1 VKVQPLVKEV
11 IIENF
16 MSYRYA
22 RIGFQ
27 PGLNIITGPNGAGK
41 SSILLAIAVALGQT
55 YTERGRR
62 LSDLIRR
69 GEEIARVTVVLDNSP
84 RNRIRPLPRWRY
96 NEIYLTRYLRSDG
109 KYWHELNN
117 TLATKYEINRLLN
130 RIGLNPDN
138 MFIIMH
144 QNMIEEFVYLS
155 PQEKLRLIEDA
166 VGLKGYRDA
175 IVKSMQR
182 LEHTLSEEEKI
193 KELLKKAEEK
203 FENIKQE
210 HEKYL
215 RKLELEEI
223 RGRLRLEAAW
233 IKVRDLEHQTNLLKE
248 EINALL
254 QEKKKTERKIVGLRD
269 SIDYLKAALKDIEKD
284 LIDGFINKVSLEDFL
299 SLLNKYKDTWNS
311 YLNDYSELKLSKYV
325 LKILNEKIASIE
337 TELRELSFRLEVALK
352 QALTLGERV
361 ESQRKIEE
369 VEEELKKIELEL
381 AGYRGIS
388 REVEELYKRYLGDL
402 NRLREKALIV
412 ARNREKVLK
421 ELEYRKNIWKSKLI
435 KLISDVRRLFSSHLS
450 HVEAVG
456 DVRLI
461 NLDDIEQAGIEIT
474 VGFRGSAPT
483 VLDPYT
489 QSGGER
495 TTAIMCFLLA
505 LQQYIRSPFRAV
517 DEFDVHMDPKN
528 REAVFNLIFRIS
540 EQHPD
545 VQYLVITPGTL
556 INLVKTANVV
566 VVQNVKGVSK
576 VGTLR

>member
-1 VKVQPLVKEV
+1 MKVQPLVKEV

>member
-1 VKVQPLVKEV
+1 MKVQPLVKEV

-284 LIDGFINKVSLEDFL
+284 LIDGFINKVPLEDFL
-299 SLLNKYKDTWNS
+299 SLLNNIR
-311 YLNDYSELKLSKYV
+311 
-325 LKILNEKIASIE
+325 IL
-337 TELRELSFRLEVALK
+337 
-352 QALTLGERV
+352 
-361 ESQRKIEE
+361 
-369 VEEELKKIELEL
+369 
-381 AGYRGIS
+381 GI
-388 REVEELYKRYLGDL
+388 
-402 NRLREKALIV
+402 
-412 ARNREKVLK
+412 
-421 ELEYRKNIWKSKLI
+421 
-435 KLISDVRRLFSSHLS
+435 
-450 HVEAVG
+450 
-456 DVRLI
+456 
-461 NLDDIEQAGIEIT
+461 
-474 VGFRGSAPT
+474 
-483 VLDPYT
+483 
-489 QSGGER
+489 
-495 TTAIMCFLLA
+495 
-505 LQQYIRSPFRAV
+505 
-517 DEFDVHMDPKN
+517 
-528 REAVFNLIFRIS
+528 
-540 EQHPD
+540 
-545 VQYLVITPGTL
+545 VI
-556 INLVKTANVV
+556 
-566 VVQNVKGVSK
+566 
-576 VGTLR
+576 